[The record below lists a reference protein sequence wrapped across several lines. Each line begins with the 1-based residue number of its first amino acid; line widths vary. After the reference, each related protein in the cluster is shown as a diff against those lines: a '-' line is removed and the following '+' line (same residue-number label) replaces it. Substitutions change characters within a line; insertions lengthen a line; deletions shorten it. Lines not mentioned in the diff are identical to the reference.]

1 MGTTRC
7 PLGGVAGKTIHVA
20 GCDRTRLRPDW
31 NHIAQA
37 RARAAGLR
45 PMPTSPKAGRRSAT
59 SSTWRCPRCRFLGEL
74 HRAVLETGPGRTPLS
89 RRASVRTSIGGRR
102 AAEAAT
108 EPGALVD
115 GDQSTEGPDL
125 PIRSHSGDGGPF
137 SKIQPPDRRR
147 AFAFGS
153 GRLTSDSRYL
163 NTRRPCST
171 VLYCR
176 TNSKVRRHPNMS
188 SYTTIP

>member
-1 MGTTRC
+1 MS
-7 PLGGVAGKTIHVA
+7 L
-20 GCDRTRLRPDW
+20 
-31 NHIAQA
+31 
-37 RARAAGLR
+37 
-45 PMPTSPKAGRRSAT
+45 
-59 SSTWRCPRCRFLGEL
+59 
-74 HRAVLETGPGRTPLS
+74 AVTGPGFGRTGTISLKLGWASVHADVAEGWTPLCRTPLS
-89 RRASVRTSIGGRR
+89 RPASVRTSIGGRR
-102 AAEAAT
+102 TAEAAT

>member
-1 MGTTRC
+1 MSLAVIG
-7 PLGGVAGKTIHVA
+7 PGFG
-20 GCDRTRLRPDW
+20 RTG
-31 NHIAQA
+31 NHIACSSWPA
-37 RARAAGLR
+37 GPSVHADVAEGWTLLAA
-45 PMPTSPKAGRRSAT
+45 
-59 SSTWRCPRCRFLGEL
+59 SSTWCGLEAGAREP
-74 HRAVLETGPGRTPLS
+74 HQAVLDLPLGRTPLS
-89 RRASVRTSIGGRR
+89 RPASVRTSIGGRR

-125 PIRSHSGDGGPF
+125 PIRPHSGDGGPF

>member
-1 MGTTRC
+1 
-7 PLGGVAGKTIHVA
+7 L
-20 GCDRTRLRPDW
+20 
-31 NHIAQA
+31 
-37 RARAAGLR
+37 RARRAVSRGPGFGRTGTLSLKLALERLGFGPCRRRRRLDAAL
-45 PMPTSPKAGRRSAT
+45 PLPRRGGARGAV
-59 SSTWRCPRCRFLGEL
+59 SSREL

-176 TNSKVRRHPNMS
+176 ANSKVRRHPNMS